1 MNSRNVRPLV
11 LFFTVEA
18 VATDE
23 EIAAAEAIVG
33 ATRLMLNGEIA
44 GNEPA
49 RKCDFV
55 AGTVPDNYD
64 GKPVYS
70 KSALNKF
77 VKQAEAGEL
86 PDASETVKAPDD
98 GGTSHATG
106 AGKPQS
112 ATPPT
117 TTTPDPGTPLTDA
130 DKAKGA
136 AAWGQNRS

>member
-1 MNSRNVRPLV
+1 MNSRNIRPIV

-23 EIAAAEAIVG
+23 EIAAAEAIIG

-44 GNEPA
+44 GSEPA

-55 AGTVPDNYD
+55 AGTVPDNYAD
-64 GKPVYS
+64 KPVYS

-86 PDASETVKAPDD
+86 PDASEPVKAPDA

-106 AGKPQS
+106 DGKPQS
-112 ATPPT
+112 ETPPQN
-117 TTTPDPGTPLTDA
+117 PNDPGTPLTDA